1 MNRWCAA
8 TLRPERAS
16 LYCKDWRPRAST
28 FTLGGRYHLTSYVS
42 MTQPLISAP
51 SARTSECRRWADHHN
66 ANATFIEMN
75 QLSEMAFIAC
85 RAQNQSADAT
95 RLVPN
100 VVLAA
105 WQGFET
111 ENEASSSSES
121 HSVATHSCPVYF
133 KPRIELIGVI
143 MNSAPFEINN
153 IRSPRLP
160 SSVWCPLLDPSIIVN
175 DTFYDSFSQPPPS
188 KYFIEQIKNNV
199 PSFQDIAIREWV
211 ATARALA
218 TSTRDDMTALDLIHS
233 PQWKSTA
240 TTTTLSP
247 IEVRRCWE
255 RVCGFESTILNLLRS
270 IFIYGGDV
278 GRRVRSPRDTCA
290 AWFDWNT
297 LATAAHDQNTTTGGD
312 TKEMISMLMGTAK
325 YIDGAVESD
334 SCEALRAWYQEYP
347 AQRRKDLLNFLVA
360 TFDALN
366 ASPEVKGY

>member
-16 LYCKDWRPRAST
+16 QYCKDWRPRAST
-28 FTLGGRYHLTSYVS
+28 LTLGGRYHLTTYVS
-42 MTQPLISAP
+42 TTPPLINAP
-51 SARTSECRRWADHHN
+51 IARTPECRRWADHHN
-66 ANATFIEMN
+66 ANATFIEIN
-75 QLSEMAFIAC
+75 QLSEMVC
-85 RAQNQSADAT
+85 RAQSQRADAT
-95 RLVPN
+95 TLVPS
-100 VVLAA
+100 VVLPA

-111 ENEASSSSES
+111 DNESSSSSES
-121 HSVATHSCPVYF
+121 HSVATPHNRRPVYI

-160 SSVWCPLLDPSIIVN
+160 SSVWCPLLDPSIIIN
-175 DTFYDSFSQPPPS
+175 DTFFDSFSRPPLS
-188 KYFIEQIKNNV
+188 KGFIEQIKDNV
-199 PSFQDIAIREWV
+199 PSFQDTAIREWV

-218 TSTRDDMTALDLIHS
+218 TSTRDDMAALDLIHS

-240 TTTTLSP
+240 TTTKLSP

-278 GRRVRSPRDTCA
+278 GRRVKSPRDTCT

-297 LATAAHDQNTTTGGD
+297 LATAAHDHNITTSGN

-325 YIDGAVESD
+325 YTDSAVESD

-347 AQRRKDLLNFLVA
+347 AQRRKDLLKFLVA

-366 ASPEVKGY
+366 TSPEVKGY